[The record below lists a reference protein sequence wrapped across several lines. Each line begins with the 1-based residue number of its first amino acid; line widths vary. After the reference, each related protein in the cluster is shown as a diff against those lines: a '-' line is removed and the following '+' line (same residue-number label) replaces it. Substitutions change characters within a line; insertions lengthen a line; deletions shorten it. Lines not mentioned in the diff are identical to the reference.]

1 MKIHSFGQT
10 ASAISVI
17 VRELRDVQI
26 QEDRSRFRRNLEKL
40 GELFAYEISK
50 TLRYQPVDVE
60 TPLGISKCYELKD
73 KVVVGTILRA
83 GLPMLNG
90 MLHILDSAES
100 AFISAYRHHHKDG
113 TFEVNL
119 QYITC
124 PDLEGKT
131 LILVDPMLA
140 TGSSISTSLD
150 AIKVYGEPKH
160 IHIVSAIASTP
171 GVNYLKRLY
180 KQAELW
186 IGAQDDEL
194 TARSYIVPGL
204 GDAGDLSFG
213 GKLQD

>member
-10 ASAISVI
+10 ASSISLI
-17 VRELRDVQI
+17 IRELRDVQI
-26 QEDRSRFRRNLEKL
+26 QNDRWRFRRNLERL

-50 TLRYQPVDVE
+50 QLRYQPVDVE

-73 KVVVGTILRA
+73 EVVIATILRA

-90 MLHILDSAES
+90 MLNIFEGAES

-113 TFEVNL
+113 SFEINM

-124 PDLEGKT
+124 PNLEGKV

-150 AIKVYGEPKH
+150 AMKAYGEPSH
-160 IHIVSAIASTP
+160 IHIVSAIASAP

-180 KQAELW
+180 KNAELW
-186 IGAQDDEL
+186 IGALDDEL
-194 TARSYIVPGL
+194 TAKSYIVPGL

-213 GKLQD
+213 EKLQD